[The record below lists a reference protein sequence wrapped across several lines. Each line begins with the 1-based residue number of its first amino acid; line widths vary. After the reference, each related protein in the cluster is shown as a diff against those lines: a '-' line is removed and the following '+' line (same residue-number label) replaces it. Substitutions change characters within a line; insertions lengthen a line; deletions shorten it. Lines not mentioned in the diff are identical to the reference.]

1 MEIDRYS
8 PSRKTG
14 REKKLVQVALFL
26 FCAIDID
33 IRSVGDISGRSYR
46 RYIYIYI
53 DILSI
58 CEFCMK
64 IQRRSVTI
72 CAFQHFNFLTAM
84 EKSRTVSLSHTEKKI
99 GISFFFVLFF
109 FPIPFIILALR
120 LFLPSSCNSDPGS
133 HSRLFSPPTHYGSC
147 LAFLSREDFCSFF
160 LVDSRRIVL
169 THARRSQ
176 QLILFYFV
184 FANQNSKSRICQVID
199 WKYFPFL
206 LVLMVFLEMKP
217 LLNKNDFIE
226 LYS

>member
-1 MEIDRYS
+1 M
-8 PSRKTG
+8 
-14 REKKLVQVALFL
+14 
-26 FCAIDID
+26 
-33 IRSVGDISGRSYR
+33 
-46 RYIYIYI
+46 
-53 DILSI
+53 

-176 QLILFYFV
+176 QLILFLI
-184 FANQNSKSRICQVID
+184 FANKFNSRTNTRSIRGLPLVHCGDRLEKKKARKKIKKIRIFLGTKSSSTKTALKGSEVRRKCELANRKWTTSRSVSRV
-199 WKYFPFL
+199 PGSTV
-206 LVLMVFLEMKP
+206 LVLRPNRNRQVAI
-217 LLNKNDFIE
+217 N
-226 LYS
+226 